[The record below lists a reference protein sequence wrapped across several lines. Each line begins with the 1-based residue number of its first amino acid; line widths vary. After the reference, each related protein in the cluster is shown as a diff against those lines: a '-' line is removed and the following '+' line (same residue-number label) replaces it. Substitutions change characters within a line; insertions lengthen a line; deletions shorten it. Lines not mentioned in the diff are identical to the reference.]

1 MKILQCKLLRDHSP
15 LIITYLIKILKQT
28 IMKKTNILTLVFI
41 LLCNISFCQL
51 EKKTWLVGG
60 NGNFTNKNYSDNSK
74 TNSIT
79 INGNIGYFLNDK
91 FVVGLKPGFTH
102 QSAKN
107 VNSRVFSN
115 LYQIGPFVRYYFL
128 KKDAKLNLF
137 SDISY
142 QFGVVNSNNGFNG
155 SINKFISNAGFV
167 LFFNT
172 DVALEFTLGYST
184 ITNNTVF
191 KTNDIQAGVGFQ
203 FHLTK

>member
-1 MKILQCKLLRDHSP
+1 
-15 LIITYLIKILKQT
+15 
-28 IMKKTNILTLVFI
+28 MKKITILTLTLI
-41 LLCNISFCQL
+41 LLYSNSFCQL

-60 NGNFTNKNYSDNSK
+60 NGNFTNKNYNDKSK

-79 INGNIGYFLNDK
+79 INGNIGYFLKDK

-107 VNSRVFSN
+107 VNSRVFST
-115 LYQIGPFVRYYFL
+115 LYQIGPFARYYFL
-128 KKDAKLNLF
+128 KKNARVNLF
-137 SDISY
+137 SELSY
-142 QFGVVNSNNGFNG
+142 LFGVVNSNNGFNG
-155 SINKFISNAGFV
+155 SINTFISNAGFV

-191 KTNDIQAGVGFQ
+191 KTNDIRAGVGFQ
-203 FHLTK
+203 FHLIK